1 MNQEKPLLSDF
12 LQRLKETTYFDKLI
26 SIFYNDWSLN
36 PYDEDDYSERIGI
49 KTTMLSKINPNEFQ
63 SYRVLWYDQYIFN
76 PGIIEICVKKFKE
89 DKDE

>member
-12 LQRLKETTYFDKLI
+12 LQRLKETTYFDKFI
-26 SIFYNDWSLN
+26 AIFYNDWLLN
-36 PYDEDDYSERIGI
+36 PYDDDDYSERVGI
-49 KTTMLSKINPNEFQ
+49 KTAMLSKINPNEFQ

-76 PGIIEICVKKFKE
+76 PNIIEICVEKIKE